1 MHPAQQKEHL
11 ADSRRNLKGGEEM
24 TLGERMLSYR
34 AEHKL
39 SQRQLGEIIG
49 ESINTI
55 HRCERGDNMHLANS
69 MRLEKK
75 MSFLEEK
82 ENA

>member
-1 MHPAQQKEHL
+1 
-11 ADSRRNLKGGEEM
+11 M
-24 TLGERMLSYR
+24 TIGERMLLYR

-49 ESINTI
+49 ESLNTI
-55 HRCERGDNMHLANS
+55 HRCERGDKMHLANS

-75 MSFLEEK
+75 MNVLEDK
-82 ENA
+82 ENV

>member
-1 MHPAQQKEHL
+1 MKI
-11 ADSRRNLKGGEEM
+11 
-24 TLGERMLSYR
+24 GERLLLYR

-55 HRCERGDNMHLANS
+55 HRCERGDKMHLANS

-75 MSFLEEK
+75 MDVLEEK
-82 ENA
+82 ENV

>member
-1 MHPAQQKEHL
+1 
-11 ADSRRNLKGGEEM
+11 M
-24 TLGERMLSYR
+24 TIGERMLLYR

-55 HRCERGDNMHLANS
+55 HRCERGDKMHLANS
-69 MRLEKK
+69 MKQKKK
-75 MSFLEEK
+75 MK
-82 ENA
+82 R

>member
-1 MHPAQQKEHL
+1 MKI
-11 ADSRRNLKGGEEM
+11 
-24 TLGERMLSYR
+24 GERMLLYR

-55 HRCERGDNMHLANS
+55 HRCERGDKMHIANR

-75 MSFLEEK
+75 MDVLEEK
-82 ENA
+82 ENV

>member
-1 MHPAQQKEHL
+1 MKI
-11 ADSRRNLKGGEEM
+11 
-24 TLGERMLSYR
+24 GERMLLYR

-55 HRCERGDNMHLANS
+55 HRCERGDKMHLANS

-75 MSFLEEK
+75 MDVLEEK
-82 ENA
+82 END

>member
-1 MHPAQQKEHL
+1 
-11 ADSRRNLKGGEEM
+11 M

-39 SQRQLGEIIG
+39 SMRQLGEIIG

-69 MRLEKK
+69 KRLDKK
-75 MSFLEEK
+75 MSCLEEQ
-82 ENA
+82 END